1 MLLELACLIR
11 LAAVAIVSQRFRL
24 RALQRLTFAPSTLL
38 METPAPAAA
47 AAAKSAR
54 DMPGVTVMAA
64 PRTML
69 RPSVPRRVTP
79 TSVSSEQR
87 VASGEGWTMGFM
99 AVSKDMIIHSP
110 PVLNLRSVSY
120 AGIQTLPR
128 SNDPWH
134 HRCDVL
140 CLAPPYL
147 LVPLRPESIWHAY
160 LLGFWGLCP
169 G

>member
-1 MLLELACLIR
+1 MAVDFDGEEDHVARFDALECRVVEHLLPHAVPVLMLLELACLIR

-64 PRTML
+64 PRAML

-87 VASGEGWTMGFM
+87 VANGEGWTMGFM

-120 AGIQTLPR
+120 AGHQWF
-128 SNDPWH
+128 SN
-134 HRCDVL
+134 RTYRYVML
-140 CLAPPYL
+140 
-147 LVPLRPESIWHAY
+147 
-160 LLGFWGLCP
+160 
-169 G
+169 